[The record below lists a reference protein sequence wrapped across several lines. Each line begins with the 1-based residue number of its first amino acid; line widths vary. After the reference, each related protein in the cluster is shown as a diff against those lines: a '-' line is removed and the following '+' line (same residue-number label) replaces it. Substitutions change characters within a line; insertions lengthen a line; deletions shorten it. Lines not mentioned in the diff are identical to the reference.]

1 MKIFLQK
8 MPLLLKYLSKSDNKL
23 WQNICIVML
32 IFRIVHF
39 LDLGEFN
46 IDMILF
52 VTVA

>member
-1 MKIFLQK
+1 MKVLQQK
-8 MPLLLKYLSKSDNKL
+8 MPLLLKYLSKSDNKH

-32 IFRIVHF
+32 LLRIVRF
-39 LDLGEFN
+39 LDHGEFN